1 MFNGQSYKQE
11 FDDACET
18 LAFERDPAQ
27 IRRTLI
33 GVEWVLAEAIT
44 GVFIIQALSQTLATM
59 VAIGWL
65 LSVNSMDW
73 QLETIFYA
81 FGFAMFLSIY
91 WFSKF
96 VLWYEISRHLK
107 PRRFGDLFST

>member
-1 MFNGQSYKQE
+1 MFNGHSYKQE

-33 GVEWVLAEAIT
+33 SVEWVLEEAIR
-44 GVFIIQALSQTLATM
+44 GVFFLQALLQTVATM
-59 VAIGWL
+59 AAIGWL
-65 LSVNSMDW
+65 FSINTMDW
-73 QLETIFYA
+73 QVTAIFYA
-81 FGFAMFLSIY
+81 VGLAVFLSNY
-91 WFSKF
+91 WLSKF
-96 VLWYEISRHLK
+96 ALWYEISRHLK